1 MDFKCVRVISQM
13 ILMSLRLQEE
23 AEARNHLSLR
33 NQTVIVITCGV
44 FFCVPDLL
52 INLLHLFLTQR
63 ISGGLLLIKKK
74 QKKKSKRKDLKNLP
88 PSQKKNSF
96 WFQELIIQTKILS
109 IFWNVLIN
117 FFTRNN
123 SVFLNFLRD
132 FSYWTCQEET
142 FFVPSFQFCQ
152 SKVDPAN
159 HMLAE
164 RSNQY

>member
-1 MDFKCVRVISQM
+1 MDFKCVRVINQM

-74 QKKKSKRKDLKNLP
+74 QKKKAKEKTSKTYHHH
-88 PSQKKNSF
+88 KK
-96 WFQELIIQTKILS
+96 KILS
-109 IFWNVLIN
+109 GFKNL
-117 FFTRNN
+117 
-123 SVFLNFLRD
+123 
-132 FSYWTCQEET
+132 
-142 FFVPSFQFCQ
+142 
-152 SKVDPAN
+152 
-159 HMLAE
+159 
-164 RSNQY
+164 